1 MSPTSC
7 LGPGVSIADLPS
19 PWSPRLLPLGRPN
32 SQATSLGLHEGWTT
46 PWFILLPLNSFR
58 FFLFASPDC
67 SYRSP
72 RRAPAFS
79 CRSTPNREACC
90 HSVSP
95 APTFR
100 ASMPPCRRPAHRLF
114 ASIASNHRHST
125 WMNSPSRKSPSYWS
139 CSPCFPSL
147 ASRAFAGPDH
157 ANLACILVTEQA
169 PCTVDA
175 CLSAD
180 EHANL
185 HIYIAHLPHTFART
199 GFSWFL

>member
-1 MSPTSC
+1 MNVGQCPGASC
-7 LGPGVSIADLPS
+7 SLSI
-19 PWSPRLLPLGRPN
+19 PLG
-32 SQATSLGLHEGWTT
+32 SL
-46 PWFILLPLNSFR
+46 
-58 FFLFASPDC
+58 LFASPDC

-72 RRAPAFS
+72 RRAPAYS
-79 CRSTPNREACC
+79 YRSTPNREPCC

-114 ASIASNHRHST
+114 ASIASNHGHST
-125 WMNSPSRKSPSYWS
+125 WMNSPSRKSPSCWS
-139 CSPCFPSL
+139 CSLCFPSL
-147 ASRAFAGPDH
+147 ASRGFAGPDH